1 MFEIIYAVGIM
12 SIVYHLANGLWTM
25 GITWGVWT
33 TPHAQRWANIPCALF
48 GIALMIIGLGAF
60 FGFVNFSIRSII

>member
-1 MFEIIYAVGIM
+1 
-12 SIVYHLANGLWTM
+12 M

-48 GIALMIIGLGAF
+48 AIALLTIGLGAL
-60 FGFVNFSIRSII
+60 FGFLNVTLPIESVAIK